1 MEIRGNFLQKAITDL
16 IVLCKPSLD
25 KSSYKDIIS
34 NFRDK
39 LIFIPKKEKC
49 ISPDDY
55 IPCLFYRKK
64 NSNNFLIYFHGN
76 SENIFQIEYYGLD
89 FRSYLNIN
97 VIMVEYPGY
106 FLKTSKNYD
115 SNLIFSE
122 SLIIYDWI
130 KTQFKALDS
139 QIFICGRSLGTSP
152 AIYLSAHRK
161 PEALFLISPFTSIK
175 NIGSDKYLSFFVEE
189 IFKSIDYIKDVKCSI
204 LFIHGLK
211 DPLISYH
218 HSEELYKI
226 TKKYNNN
233 FIDIKIIKEMTHNDF
248 VLKDDIIEPIIQ
260 FMEKIKNKNEN
271 EIENREEKITED
283 VDLYEMP
290 IEVKRI
296 IEAYIFDIR
305 QFEIENNLE
314 KNNASILAKISGEK
328 IVIIND
334 SKITIYNHR
343 FFIDNEIN
351 LSELKNKKEKIESMY
366 ETKDRNLIFA
376 CREGDIFKIKI
387 EKRKF
392 TLINIFSF
400 EDEILKLGK
409 FYEDYICV
417 LTRNKIILFDSS
429 FSKEILSINK
439 DKDVKDY
446 YLFDKQGLTLIK
458 NETISLNKFEK
469 NSIIKEREISLKSFG
484 INTLINTP
492 LIGTNE
498 YLIIGGI
505 GQIIFID
512 TINNFK
518 IESKLFNE
526 GNKGDIKEEI
536 IYMSK
541 IHDYFILGSTNYGQ
555 IIQINIEEEGTKTII
570 SKFMKNMPI
579 FCVLMINYESLL
591 ISGNNE
597 IDIVSIIQ
605 KKEKKEDK
613 NCIIF

>member
-1 MEIRGNFLQKAITDL
+1 M
-16 IVLCKPSLD
+16 
-25 KSSYKDIIS
+25 
-34 NFRDK
+34 
-39 LIFIPKKEKC
+39 
-49 ISPDDY
+49 
-55 IPCLFYRKK
+55 
-64 NSNNFLIYFHGN
+64 
-76 SENIFQIEYYGLD
+76 
-89 FRSYLNIN
+89 
-97 VIMVEYPGY
+97 
-106 FLKTSKNYD
+106 
-115 SNLIFSE
+115 
-122 SLIIYDWI
+122 
-130 KTQFKALDS
+130 
-139 QIFICGRSLGTSP
+139 
-152 AIYLSAHRK
+152 
-161 PEALFLISPFTSIK
+161 
-175 NIGSDKYLSFFVEE
+175 
-189 IFKSIDYIKDVKCSI
+189 KCSI